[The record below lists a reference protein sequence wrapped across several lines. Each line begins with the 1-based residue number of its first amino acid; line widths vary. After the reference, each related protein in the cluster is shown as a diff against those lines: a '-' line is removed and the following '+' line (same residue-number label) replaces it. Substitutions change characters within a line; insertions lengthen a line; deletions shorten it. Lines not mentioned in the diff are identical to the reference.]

1 MDQRLPGFE
10 HSLFP
15 NFILTPN
22 IVNLVPSLCVRKFS
36 PYILLSSHIYEND
49 SQI

>member
-1 MDQRLPGFE
+1 MNQRVPGFE
-10 HSLFP
+10 HNLFP
-15 NFILTPN
+15 NVILT
-22 IVNLVPSLCVRKFS
+22 LVSLIPSLCVWKFS